1 MTDITLAD
9 FQELLRLQEL
19 DSTADQLTAKRT
31 ALPAHAIVEA
41 VQQEAAAL
49 RPNLQEATAERDA
62 LQARQD
68 SLEAEIAT
76 TEKRIKDI
84 NNRLYDAN
92 STVAPDDALKMTQEV
107 RHLKERES
115 GFEDQELEIMEQLET
130 AEATVAPLQQQAQA
144 LAAKMQSAQ
153 AEITTGQAQVDAE
166 LTGLAE
172 IRKTITP
179 AIPQTL
185 IDEYEKL
192 RKRLGGVAVAP
203 LVGNTCGGCHI
214 SMAAT
219 ELAELK
225 KAPESAFLH
234 CEECDRLLV
243 RLA

>member
-19 DSTADQLTAKRT
+19 DSTADQLTAKRA
-31 ALPAHAIVEA
+31 ALPAHAVMES
-41 VQQEAAAL
+41 VQKEAAAL
-49 RPNLQEATAERDA
+49 RPLMQEAVAARDA
-62 LQARQD
+62 LQAKQD
-68 SLEAEIAT
+68 ALEADIAA
-76 TEKRIKDI
+76 TEKRIKEI
-84 NNRLYDAN
+84 NDRLYAPN
-92 STVAPDDALKMTQEV
+92 SKVAPDDALKMTQEV

-115 GFEDQELEIMEQLET
+115 GFEDQELEIMELLEP
-130 AEATVAPLQQQAQA
+130 AEAAVAPLQEQAQA

-153 AEITTGQAQVDAE
+153 TDIATGQAQIDAE
-166 LTGLAE
+166 LSGLGE

-179 AIPQTL
+179 NIPQTL
-185 IDEYEKL
+185 IDEYDKL

-219 ELAELK
+219 ELAELR

-243 RLA
+243 RTP